1 MPRHWGV
8 YKATHLPDSETQL
21 FPTRRRVASRHLWDY
36 VSPEPCWWPDSWN
49 LSRRAPPTER
59 ESSGRGLAAK
69 TLPPALPSWFGKAD
83 LQTAVPAD
91 LRSRQWSLLRR
102 CGAAP
107 GQHPVNSLLSFPLPE
122 TPGQTLSAKNF
133 LRILAIPQEVC
144 NKPPRAEPASTPY
157 SKGCLTTHPP
167 TV

>member
-1 MPRHWGV
+1 MRSLQYLSCTNCCCVISSISSLRRYIRRGKKKSTFTYKWHLPRHWGV

-122 TPGQTLSAKNF
+122 TPGQTL
-133 LRILAIPQEVC
+133 
-144 NKPPRAEPASTPY
+144 
-157 SKGCLTTHPP
+157 
-167 TV
+167 